1 VYWYADFPGKPARF
15 PYTAAQYQRE
25 WDGLCGM
32 IQEIANHR
40 FFAPSEEGKKCAY
53 CSYRSYCNRG
63 ERAGLMDEAEAEMD
77 AAAAEFN
84 IDFEQI
90 AEIEF

>member
-1 VYWYADFPGKPARF
+1 MR
-15 PYTAAQYQRE
+15 
-25 WDGLCGM
+25 
-32 IQEIANHR
+32 
-40 FFAPSEEGKKCAY
+40 Y